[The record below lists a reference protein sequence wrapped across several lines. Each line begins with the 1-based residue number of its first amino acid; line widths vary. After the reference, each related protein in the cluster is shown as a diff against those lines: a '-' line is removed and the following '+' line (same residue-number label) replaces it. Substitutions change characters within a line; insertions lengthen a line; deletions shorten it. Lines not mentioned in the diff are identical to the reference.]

1 MHTVDKWYKHEPKTV
16 EEKNDITILYE
27 MPIHT
32 DREISANHPD
42 NRDKKCTLNVVVKSS
57 DKNAFTNVSE
67 KLSKYKD
74 LEKEITRMWQMET
87 GISAVVVG
95 ALRVIKKGSEKLVR
109 EILGNLNL
117 WERYIFYRRSYSS
130 SDNEDKATL
139 KYPRFKVSTQPLE
152 KKYDLMNLTQTIM
165 IIIA

>member
-1 MHTVDKWYKHEPKTV
+1 MH
-16 EEKNDITILYE
+16 
-27 MPIHT
+27 
-32 DREISANHPD
+32 S
-42 NRDKKCTLNVVVKSS
+42 LNVVVKSS
-57 DKNAFTNVSE
+57 DKNVFTKVSE
-67 KLSKYKD
+67 KLSKDKD

-87 GISAVVVG
+87 EISPVVVG

-130 SDNEDKATL
+130 SDNEDKTTL
-139 KYPRFKVSTQPLE
+139 KYPRFKVSTQRLE

>member
-16 EEKNDITILYE
+16 EEKNDITILYD

-42 NRDKKCTLNVVVKSS
+42 NRDKKCTLSVVVKSS
-57 DKNAFTNVSE
+57 DKNAFTKVSE
-67 KLSKYKD
+67 KLSKDKD
-74 LEKEITRMWQMET
+74 LEKEITRMWQMKTE
-87 GISAVVVG
+87 ISPVVVG

-117 WERYIFYRRSYSS
+117 WERYIFY
-130 SDNEDKATL
+130 
-139 KYPRFKVSTQPLE
+139 
-152 KKYDLMNLTQTIM
+152 
-165 IIIA
+165 

>member
-1 MHTVDKWYKHEPKTV
+1 MH
-16 EEKNDITILYE
+16 
-27 MPIHT
+27 
-32 DREISANHPD
+32 S
-42 NRDKKCTLNVVVKSS
+42 LNVVVKSS
-57 DKNAFTNVSE
+57 DKNVFTKVSE
-67 KLSKYKD
+67 KLSKDKD

-87 GISAVVVG
+87 EISPVVVG

-117 WERYIFYRRSYSS
+117 WERFIFYRRSYSS
-130 SDNEDKATL
+130 SDNEDKTTL
-139 KYPRFKVSTQPLE
+139 KYPRFKVSTQRLE